1 MDGIL
6 PAIAAAGLAVYVVAA
21 MLALGLT
28 SGRTGLV
35 AALTDRGRTTRL
47 VVGGAFAAPVGAWA
61 VGSLIGLDA
70 PLLVGL
76 LLLGAAA
83 GPPALGA
90 LGRRLGDDGLP
101 AGHTL
106 TLTAVGVGATVLLLT
121 GPVAPGVRASDVALP
136 VAAGVVLPLVGGVV
150 ARSRD
155 EVGVDRLLP
164 FLERVMLAALALGG
178 GLALVLALPAILRV
192 VGTGALLAL
201 VSFGA
206 VGVGAGALL
215 GAGQPGLGP
224 LLVVVTLQRNLPVA
238 ALLAI
243 TTFRSEPTV
252 LAMVLGGV
260 VLLRMLQIPFAAL
273 AAPPPS
279 SVRGRTPS
287 RV

>member
-28 SGRTGLV
+28 SGPTGLV
-35 AALTDRGRTTRL
+35 AALTDRGRTARL
-47 VVGGAFAAPVGAWA
+47 VAAGAIAAPVGAWT
-61 VGSLIGLDA
+61 VGSLVGLDA

-106 TLTAVGVGATVLLLT
+106 MLAAVGVGVTVLLLT
-121 GPVAPGVRASDVALP
+121 GPGAPGVRASDVALP

-178 GLALVLALPAILRV
+178 GLALVLALPAR
-192 VGTGALLAL
+192 GSP
-201 VSFGA
+201 VS
-206 VGVGAGALL
+206 
-215 GAGQPGLGP
+215 
-224 LLVVVTLQRNLPVA
+224 
-238 ALLAI
+238 
-243 TTFRSEPTV
+243 
-252 LAMVLGGV
+252 
-260 VLLRMLQIPFAAL
+260 
-273 AAPPPS
+273 
-279 SVRGRTPS
+279 GRCS
-287 RV
+287 WW